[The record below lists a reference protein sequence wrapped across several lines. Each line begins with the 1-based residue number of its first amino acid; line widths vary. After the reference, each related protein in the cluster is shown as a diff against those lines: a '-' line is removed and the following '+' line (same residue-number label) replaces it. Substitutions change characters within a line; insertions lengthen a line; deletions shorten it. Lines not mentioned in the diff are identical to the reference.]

1 MLLRTTNGSSQI
13 QQFCRRKRDE
23 LPETVPSSKAC
34 CELFRSHSSILA
46 ILSRSGKPTDM
57 LDLEFVG
64 FSPIRYHDIE
74 NNFFVVFVVIVFAG
88 IVDDFRFGRSIA
100 DFDSFDIVISGHQSD
115 IAPSAVLDETFDI
128 FFDFSEIDG

>member
-1 MLLRTTNGSSQI
+1 
-13 QQFCRRKRDE
+13 
-23 LPETVPSSKAC
+23 
-34 CELFRSHSSILA
+34 
-46 ILSRSGKPTDM
+46 
-57 LDLEFVG
+57 
-64 FSPIRYHDIE
+64 
-74 NNFFVVFVVIVFAG
+74 VVIVFAG